1 MGENSMMRKVS
12 GIMSLIVFLGACP
25 VSLVSALDNGLA
37 RTPPMGWN
45 SWNIFHE
52 NINENLIKQIADAIV
67 ESGMKDAGYIYL
79 NLDDNWMAS
88 SRDAN
93 GKLRADPNRFPS
105 GMKALGDYIHSKGL
119 KFGIYGDRGLRTCH
133 HYNWGIAGSQSGSY
147 MKEELDARTFA
158 EWGVDYL
165 KYDNCEPAPGS
176 DQQQD
181 YERMRDALAK
191 SGRDIVFSICAWG
204 FASWMPKT
212 GNLWRST
219 GDITD
224 KWDNGNDWFRGI
236 INAVDG
242 NADLAQHAGPGGWN
256 DPDMLEIGNGG
267 CTTEEYRSQMSMWCI
282 MASPLIAGHDV
293 RKMSQATKD
302 ILLNREVIA
311 INQDSAGIQGTRI
324 SRNDGLEVWCKP
336 LGSRNGTTKAVALL
350 NRNSNTRDITVRF
363 ADVGLSGEITVRDLW
378 AKADRGSF
386 TGSYTMSV
394 PSHGT
399 GLLKLSSGPA
409 KPISAFSKI
418 EAEHYSLQSGV
429 QTETCSEGGENIG
442 FIENGDY
449 VAFNNVDFE
458 EGADVFVARVASAN
472 DNGGTIEIRLD
483 KPDGTLAGS
492 CTVEGTGGWQ
502 TWTEVSCNLTEI
514 SGKHNLYLRFTGGES
529 YLLNLNWF
537 QFTVSTGERNL
548 VRQLEINR
556 FKAEM
561 SNGNI
566 AISPSASRV
575 RFNASVYMPDGRLV
589 TSRNNINGVVTFP
602 VKSKGIYLVNIEC
615 NGQVEKKML
624 SYF

>member
-52 NINENLIKQIADAIV
+52 NINENLIKQVADAIV

-79 NLDDNWMAS
+79 NIDDNWMAR
-88 SRDAN
+88 SRGAD
-93 GKLRADPNRFPS
+93 GKLRSDPDRFPN

-119 KFGIYGDRGLRTCH
+119 KFGIYGDRGYRTCH
-133 HYNWGIAGSQSGSY
+133 HYNMKWANTQSGSY
-147 MKEELDARTFA
+147 MKEDLDARTFA

-165 KYDNCEPAPGS
+165 KYDNCDAADGS
-176 DQQQD
+176 NQQAD

-191 SGRDIVFSICAWG
+191 CGRDIVFSICAWG
-204 FASWMPKT
+204 YAPWMPKT

-242 NADLAQHAGPGGWN
+242 NAGLAAHAGPGGWN

-267 CTTEEYRSQMSMWCI
+267 CTTEEYRTQMSMWCI
-282 MASPLIAGHDV
+282 MAAPLIAGHDV
-293 RKMSQATKD
+293 RKMSQDTKN
-302 ILLNREVIA
+302 ILLNKEVIA

-324 SRNDGLEVWCKP
+324 SQNGGLEVWCKP

-350 NRNSNTRDITVRF
+350 NRNSNTRDITVYF
-363 ADVGLSGEITVRDLW
+363 DSVGLSGEVTVRDLW

-386 TGSYTMSV
+386 KGSYTMSV

-399 GLLKLSSGPA
+399 GLLKLSTGPA
-409 KPISAFSKI
+409 KPISAFTKI
-418 EAEHYSLQSGV
+418 EAENYSIQSGIQV
-429 QTETCSEGGENIG
+429 ETCSEGGENIG

-449 VAFNNVDFE
+449 VAYNNVDFGD
-458 EGADVFVARVASAN
+458 GADVFVARVASAN
-472 DNGGTIEIRLD
+472 NGGTIEIRLD

-502 TWTEVSCNLTEI
+502 TWTEVSCNLTKI
-514 SGKHNLYLRFTGGES
+514 TGKHNLYLRFTGGAS
-529 YLLNLNWF
+529 YLLNLNWL

-548 VRQLEINR
+548 VRHPEINR

-575 RFNASVYMPDGRLV
+575 KFNASVYKPDGRLV
-589 TSRNNINGVVTFP
+589 TSRNNVNGVITIP